1 MWFRLFQRLFCMGNA
16 GAGAGAVAGGLKGG
30 LGTAS
35 IDQGNGVIVGA
46 ILAVNSVG
54 PTVNPATGEFYAK
67 YLGLNGEFG
76 PLKPPFALGA
86 AYQGRN
92 RA

>member
-1 MWFRLFQRLFCMGNA
+1 MWFRLFQRLFYMGNA

-30 LGTAS
+30 LGPAS

-46 ILAVNSVG
+46 IVAVNSVG
-54 PTVNPATGEFYAK
+54 STVNPATGEFYAK
-67 YLGLNGEFG
+67 YLELNGEFG
-76 PLKPPFALGA
+76 PLKTHFALCA
-86 AYQGRN
+86 AYRGRN